1 MIITM
6 AEARN
11 KGESRNVKRAGAV
24 FLALAL
30 WQFAAMIVKE
40 ELLLV
45 SPFKVMVR
53 LAELAGEKGF
63 WTSVAFS
70 LVRIAA
76 GFFSGLAA
84 AFLLSFAAY
93 RFRLLETLL
102 WPYVTVM
109 RSVPLASFI
118 ILALMLFSSSRLSV
132 FISFLMVFP
141 LAYGNLLE
149 GLKTCDPDLLEM
161 ASVYRLS
168 AGRRFAYIYW
178 PHIKSFFLASCTAGL
193 GLAWKS
199 GIAAEVIGIP
209 DGSIGERL
217 YEAKIYLATAD
228 LLAWTL
234 VIILLS
240 MAFEKLFVLLIRTLN
255 RRWEERA

>member
-1 MIITM
+1 MT
-6 AEARN
+6 EPKN
-11 KGESRNVKRAGAV
+11 KKKEDRLKRAGAV
-24 FLALAL
+24 LLALAL
-30 WQFAAMIVKE
+30 WQLAAMLVKE

-45 SPFKVMVR
+45 SPIKVLLR
-53 LAELAGEKGF
+53 LTELIAEKGF
-63 WTSVAFS
+63 WSSVAFS
-70 LVRIAA
+70 LIRIAA
-76 GFFSGLAA
+76 GFFLGLAA
-84 AFLLSFAAY
+84 GFILSFLAY
-93 RFRLLETLL
+93 RFSLLEILL
-102 WPYVTVM
+102 WPFVTLM

-118 ILALMLFSSSRLSV
+118 ILALMLFSSARLSV

-149 GLKTCDPDLLEM
+149 GLKTSDPALLEM
-161 ASVYRLS
+161 ASVYHLS

-178 PHIKSFFLASCTAGL
+178 PHIKAFFLASCTAGL

-240 MAFEKLFVLLIRTLN
+240 MAFEKLFVLLIRILN
-255 RRWEERA
+255 RKWEENA